1 MNNKQA
7 SAELTR
13 CEAWKKVSIGAVAGV
28 IMTALLVGRAS
39 GAHNVAIK
47 AEDMLQPITLK
58 QTELGGEIGRRI
70 NDLIHK
76 HYMAINLDSQFIEP
90 FQLHPFTGGRHYI
103 GVEKVIDAGSLFAA
117 YTGDPTVAEPT
128 TRLSD
133 GIIKTR
139 DDDGYIVTYKP
150 EPEAR
155 QNHQNWALPEQEY
168 LLLGLT
174 RNWLVTGNEKSL
186 QHAQKHRILSP

>member
-1 MNNKQA
+1 M
-7 SAELTR
+7 
-13 CEAWKKVSIGAVAGV
+13 GAVAGV

-39 GAHNVAIK
+39 GADIVTIK

-70 NDLIHK
+70 NDLIYK

-90 FQLHPFTGGRHYI
+90 FQLRPFTDGRHYI
-103 GVEKVIDAGSLFAA
+103 GVGKAIDAGSLFSA
-117 YTGDPTVAEPT
+117 YTGDPKVAEQT
-128 TRLSD
+128 SRLID

-139 DDDGYIVTYKP
+139 DSDGYIGTFKP

-155 QNHQNWALPEQEY
+155 QNHRNWVLHDQEY
-168 LLLGLT
+168 LLLGLA

-186 QHAQKHRILSP
+186 QHAQKHHILSL